1 MTEYLLPGVT
11 NWAEWRPI
19 FTDARVWRPVIA
31 RLWAAEPGL
40 RARTGLAAPGRVA
53 AGYPGTCA
61 VFVIDERAVI
71 KFFPPMVSGDEAREA
86 AVYRLLDGRVPG
98 ASLLDKGVYHDR
110 IDWPY
115 LVVSFVPGAAWREVG
130 AAIVPT
136 QQEAVLEE
144 LGRAVRLVHETPL
157 NTKAW
162 PSPTVWREFVSH
174 SLLGIAGRL
183 RGETGFTAAIIDAIN
198 ALLNETNWFANRP
211 RLLHAD
217 LTADHLL
224 VAERDGQWAMTGLID
239 WADALVGDPYY
250 EWVALWF
257 DLCRRDARLFGA
269 FWRGYDPAGA
279 SPPLSLSRLLAFIC
293 LHRFGTGIMR
303 DALPEATQPEITG
316 LAGLI
321 AALFPGL
328 PTIEVG

>member
-1 MTEYLLPGVT
+1 MTSYLLPAVA
-11 NWAEWRPI
+11 NWDEWRPI
-19 FTDARVWRPVIA
+19 FTDTRVWRPVIA

-40 RARTGLAAPGRVA
+40 RARTSIAMPGHVA

-71 KFFPPMVSGDEAREA
+71 KFFPPMVSGDDAREA

-98 ASLLDKGVYHDR
+98 ASLLAEGVLYDR

-130 AAIVPT
+130 ATIAPARQAAIL
-136 QQEAVLEE
+136 AE
-144 LGRAVRLVHETPL
+144 LGRVVRLTHETPL
-157 NTKAW
+157 NADTWPMPSAW
-162 PSPTVWREFVSH
+162 SDYVSH
-174 SLLGIAGRL
+174 SLSDAIGRL
-183 RGETGFTAAIIDAIN
+183 RDETVFSTSVIN
-198 ALLNETNWFANRP
+198 EIEALLSATDWFANQP

-224 VAERDGQWAMTGLID
+224 VAERDGRWSMTGLID

-279 SPPLSLSRLLAFIC
+279 SPPLSLSRLLAFTC
-293 LHRFGTGIMR
+293 LHRFGTGIMTA
-303 DALPEATQPEITG
+303 ALPEATRREITG
-316 LAGLI
+316 VAGLI
-321 AALFPGL
+321 AALFPDL
-328 PTIEVG
+328 PAIEAG